1 VSEEEVGRA
10 LSLDALDELADRLRA
25 AIDRDDR
32 DEVDCLVRKVPEDEL
47 HNVWLR
53 VVRRPNEPREP
64 IHRDHRAES
73 A

>member
-1 VSEEEVGRA
+1 MSWLTACGQR
-10 LSLDALDELADRLRA
+10 
-25 AIDRDDR
+25 IDRDDR

-53 VVRRPNEPREP
+53 VVRRPNEPRASYHP
-64 IHRDHRAES
+64 DASAES